1 MEVLCVAPF
10 YVCVELVV
18 GGAALVFLVQKFFRV
33 GIVDFVDF
41 RDALY
46 PSDAFPVL
54 FVWNVFLPKSF
65 VA

>member
-1 MEVLCVAPF
+1 MKVLCVAPF

-18 GGAALVFLVQKFFRV
+18 GGAALVFLVQEFFGV
-33 GIVDFVDF
+33 IAGDFVDF